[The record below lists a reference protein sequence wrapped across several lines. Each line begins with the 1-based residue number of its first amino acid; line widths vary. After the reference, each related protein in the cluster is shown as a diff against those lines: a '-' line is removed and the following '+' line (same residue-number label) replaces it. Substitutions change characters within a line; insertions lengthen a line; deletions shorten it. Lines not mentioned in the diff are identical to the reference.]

1 MDTEKLKAP
10 IGKCSVADCEGGH
23 YVKGL
28 CSKHYQRMMKH
39 GDPLSKKNLRQDPV
53 DRFWPKVEKTE
64 TCWEWKGFRSNY
76 GYPRFYPGDG
86 KRMGTVLAHRWI
98 FAHVNGPIPN
108 DMHVDHIC
116 RNRACVR
123 PDHLRLLTPA
133 ENGLYAQQSCRWT
146 AKSIADMRTLA
157 AERVKSISVEK
168 SALVDLL
175 DERDELIAEV
185 ERLRADLA
193 SAKSTTKVAETR
205 MDTGFHGGAEL
216 AAPAAGT
223 VEKDAERLADGYES
237 GFFASDPRDG
247 YAQFTLHYK
256 TATQAEAAYMLVTS
270 IIDAAI
276 EARNFRSQSCGT

>member
-1 MDTEKLKAP
+1 MDIDKLKALA
-10 IGKCSVADCEGGH
+10 GQCSVAGCEGSL

-39 GDPLSKKNLRQDPV
+39 GDPLSRKNLRQDPV
-53 DRFWPKVEKTE
+53 DRFWPKVEKTD
-64 TCWEWKGFRSNY
+64 TCWVWKGFRSNY

-98 FAHVNGPIPN
+98 FTHVNGPIPN

-168 SALVDLL
+168 SALVELL
-175 DERDELIAEV
+175 DERDELITEV
-185 ERLRADLA
+185 ERLRADAARYRWLRDKA
-193 SAKSTTKVAETR
+193 RLEYNERIFVTNDGHKDYYAPNSICES
-205 MDTGFHGGAEL
+205 EL
-216 AAPAAGT
+216 D
-223 VEKDAERLADGYES
+223 DA
-237 GFFASDPRDG
+237 
-247 YAQFTLHYK
+247 
-256 TATQAEAAYMLVTS
+256 
-270 IIDAAI
+270 IDAAK
-276 EARNFRSQSCGT
+276 EPPCSS